1 MPEESSLNAH
11 AHDSDGRSGTITT
24 RSGGSAGQLDTSLSV
39 HFNVPTESKGGG
51 EALGMGI
58 ELDLVD
64 AARGDSEGASYGD
77 VDVSGFSLNLGRML
91 TLACVQ
97 IGEKEKAESASVAA
111 FGGPRYALSLAPV
124 FPITAAH
131 GHDHSK
137 PRDIEEE

>member
-1 MPEESSLNAH
+1 MN
-11 AHDSDGRSGTITT
+11 R
-24 RSGGSAGQLDTSLSV
+24 
-39 HFNVPTESKGGG
+39 
-51 EALGMGI
+51 
-58 ELDLVD
+58 
-64 AARGDSEGASYGD
+64 
-77 VDVSGFSLNLGRML
+77 GRML

-131 GHDHSK
+131 EHDHSK